1 MTAMAASYPA
11 PRQVSRA
18 AAPMGW
24 TNTPASNWGT
34 FSPNALTDR
43 RAAQRSSPEEDH
55 MKFVHV
61 ATRTKDLEGAIKF
74 YEQLGLTEKKRSELA
89 KGKATLVF
97 MAPEADNFA
106 IELVYNWGK
115 DDDYP
120 GGERFGHFAFE
131 TEDID
136 AVLPVLELF
145 GGRITRMPY
154 LLEGDGPRLA
164 FVDDPDGNSIEL
176 IQR

>member
-1 MTAMAASYPA
+1 MDM
-11 PRQVSRA
+11 RA
-18 AAPMGW
+18 AYWSA
-24 TNTPASNWGT
+24 
-34 FSPNALTDR
+34 
-43 RAAQRSSPEEDH
+43 PEEDH

-61 ATRTKDLEGAIKF
+61 ATRTKDLEGAITF
-74 YEQLGLTEKKRSELA
+74 YEQLGLRASRRKELT

-97 MAPEADNFA
+97 MEPEEGNFA

-115 DDDYP
+115 DDAYP

-131 TEDID
+131 TDDID
-136 AVLPVLELF
+136 AVLPAVEQC
-145 GGRITRMPY
+145 GGRVTRQPY

-164 FVDDPDGNSIEL
+164 FIEDPDGNAIEL